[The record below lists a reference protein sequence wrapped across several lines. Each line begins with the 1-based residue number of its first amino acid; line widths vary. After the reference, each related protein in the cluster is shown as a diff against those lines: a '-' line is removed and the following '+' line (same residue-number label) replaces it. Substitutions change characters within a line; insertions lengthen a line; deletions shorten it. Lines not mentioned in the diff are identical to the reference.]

1 MAWAM
6 DQNVPPTPS
15 HVLLVLANYADQD
28 GVCWP
33 SVATLARKT
42 RLSERGVQKALRVL
56 EAEELIAALPDR
68 RVLGRGS
75 SIRYRLQLRKGAP
88 DSPINAER
96 VNDVHP
102 NGAEKGERGSEKGE
116 PRSGKGERGAPEPSR
131 TIIEPSIT
139 PHTPRKPGGGARQAF
154 DRFWAKYPRKV
165 AQAAARR
172 EWDRA
177 IANGA
182 DPEDI
187 IDGLI
192 VATSMAWLDMREG
205 GRFCPHPSSWL
216 RAARWLDN
224 LEPDAEPEADPAS
237 AEARH

>member
-1 MAWAM
+1 M
-6 DQNVPPTPS
+6 DQDVPPTPS

-33 SVATLARKT
+33 SVATIARKT

-56 EAEELIAALPDR
+56 EGEGLIAAQPDR

-88 DSPINAER
+88 DSPITAER

-102 NGAEKGERGSEKGE
+102 DDGSRGERGSEKGE
-116 PRSGKGERGAPEPSR
+116 PRSGKGERGAPKPSR
-131 TIIEPSIT
+131 TIKNHQLPPIPPAS
-139 PHTPRKPGGGARQAF
+139 RGAGARKAF
-154 DRFWAKYPRKV
+154 ERFWAKYPRKV

-172 EWDRA
+172 EWDKA

-187 IDGLI
+187 IDGVI

-216 RAARWLDN
+216 RSARWLDN
-224 LEPDAEPEADPAS
+224 LEPDAEPEADPAA